1 MVRYSGCKMF
11 ALSVNYL
18 NSTVIGENMMKQNIL
33 AVNMLTLII
42 ILSGCASGYK
52 KFYKPAPDAT
62 PEAILT
68 ERAAPAPAIPILERS
83 IPGDSNAILATY
95 AKRGYIMIGNSI
107 FNSGRNEP
115 EASAIKQGKAV
126 GADIVLVLNPQ
137 YTGSVTSIVPV
148 TTPTTST
155 SYTNGSANT
164 YGYGGSAT
172 TYINATTTTYGS
184 TTTYVPETVD
194 RHDYGA
200 VYFVKKRFPLG
211 LITRD
216 LNDTERQSI
225 QTNKGAI
232 VLVVVD
238 NTPAF
243 QADILVGDVILAI
256 DGVPVP
262 NAEGFAQIVRDRKGK
277 KVDITVLR
285 KDKQINKTVQLGI

>member
-1 MVRYSGCKMF
+1 
-11 ALSVNYL
+11 
-18 NSTVIGENMMKQNIL
+18 MKQKIL

-42 ILSGCASGYK
+42 MLSGCASGYK
-52 KFYKPAPDAT
+52 KFYKPVPEAT
-62 PEAILT
+62 PETILT
-68 ERAAPAPAIPILERS
+68 ERVAPAPAIPILERA
-83 IPGDSNAILATY
+83 IPGDSNAILAAY

-184 TTTYVPETVD
+184 TTTYVPVTVD

-200 VYFVKKRFPLG
+200 VYFVKTRFHLG

-243 QADILVGDVILAI
+243 QADILVGDVVLTI

-262 NAEGFAQIVRDRKGK
+262 NAEGISQIVRDRKGK

-285 KDKQINKTVQLGI
+285 KDKQISKTVQLGI